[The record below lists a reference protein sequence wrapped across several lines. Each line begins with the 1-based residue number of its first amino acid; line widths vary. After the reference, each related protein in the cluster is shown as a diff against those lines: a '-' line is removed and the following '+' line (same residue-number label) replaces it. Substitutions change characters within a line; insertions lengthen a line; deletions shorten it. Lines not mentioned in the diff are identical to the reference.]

1 MKESLYSDLTMN
13 QTTEALVNAIEES
26 KALHE
31 IVLAHV
37 RFAELCDDPHTAL
50 KHWLEEWI
58 GDLIP
63 AEEETIAVYF
73 RQKVLKDIDFEVL
86 AWYFLDDEFLEE
98 N

>member
-1 MKESLYSDLTMN
+1 MN

-26 KALHE
+26 KPLHE

-50 KHWLEEWI
+50 KHWLEEWV
-58 GDLIP
+58 GDLILS
-63 AEEETIAVYF
+63 EEETIAVYF
-73 RQKVLKDIDFEVL
+73 RQKLLKDIDFESL

>member
-1 MKESLYSDLTMN
+1 MN
-13 QTTEALVNAIEES
+13 QTTEALINAIEES

-31 IVLAHV
+31 VVKAHV

-63 AEEETIAVYF
+63 AEEEPIASYF
-73 RQKVLKDIDFEVL
+73 RKKILKDVDFE
-86 AWYFLDDEFLEE
+86 AMSAYFLDDEFVED
-98 N
+98 